1 MKSPHFKKETTKKI
15 LINQIQIIRSHKA
28 DLSGILYTSMIDLNI
43 NYVNT
48 IQVKHLPDTYI

>member
-28 DLSGILYTSMIDLNI
+28 DLSGILYTSMIDLNV
-43 NYVNT
+43 NYIHT